1 MRPWV
6 SIRAVADRLLSIA
19 APSLLLVSALLPAL
33 SLFFFRVT
41 SHSVPA
47 HDQPIY
53 RVLMIGFPLSSFLLA
68 VFLWRARF
76 RIRHLEANQAEAIR
90 TAGLDPLSRLPNRLM
105 FDQIVENAIANCTPE
120 SPIAL
125 IAIDIDHFKSVNDS
139 HGHIAG
145 DRLITGIAERI
156 KRVIR
161 DGDCLARVGGDEFAL
176 LLSNIEN
183 MTKCAALVHRIHDAI
198 IAPFDL
204 GHCQVFTSLSLG
216 IALGP
221 QDGSTQGALV
231 QAADLALYRAKDEG
245 RNRFAFFDK
254 TMEQKLH
261 IGMTIENDLR
271 HAIRNNDLT
280 ILYQPLMASCG
291 RRIQGLEAL
300 VRWNHPTLGVMSPE
314 EFIPLA
320 ESRGL
325 IVPLGEWVL
334 RRACHDARRWPSLRI
349 AVNVSPVQ
357 FRQRGFVN
365 TVKSIIETSGIEP
378 NRLDLELTEGVLIQ
392 DAEQAEAVIIEL
404 RALGVRMGLDDFGS
418 GYSSMIYLRRFAFDK
433 IKIDKALL
441 ETLEG
446 RGEGA
451 IILESIVSLGHAL
464 GLTVTA
470 EGVEHKEQ
478 VEFLQS
484 LGCDEMQGYYFAAP
498 MSAAAIGRTSV
509 ARFMDRGGPRAGHDR
524 GEPLGGIAI
533 RTDAKGAPSA
543 PRACRCRPRSR
554 RRPPGRARHRN
565 PAVSATFARPRRPT
579 GRKWRRRATA
589 RGGRGCLCGPR
600 APE

>member
-1 MRPWV
+1 MQPWV
-6 SIRAVADRLLSIA
+6 SIRALANRVSPSA
-19 APSLLLVSALLPAL
+19 APSLLLICALFPAM
-33 SLFFFRVT
+33 SLVLFRMTIHAVN
-41 SHSVPA
+41 VN
-47 HDQPIY
+47 DQPIY

-76 RIRHLEANQAEAIR
+76 HIQHLEAHQAEAIR
-90 TAGLDPLSRLPNRLM
+90 AAGLDPLSKLPNRLM
-105 FDQIVENAIANCTPE
+105 FDRIVENALAHSTPE
-120 SPIAL
+120 APIAL
-125 IAIDIDHFKSVNDS
+125 IAIDIDRFKGVNDT

-145 DRLITGIAERI
+145 DRLIVGITERI

-161 DGDCLARVGGDEFAL
+161 EGDCLARVGGDEFAL
-176 LLSNIEN
+176 MLSKIDN
-183 MTKCAALVHRIHDAI
+183 MAQCAALVHRVHDAI

-221 QDGSTQGALV
+221 QDGSSRGALV
-231 QAADLALYRAKDEG
+231 QAADLALYRAKEEG

-271 HAIRNNDLT
+271 RAIDDDDLT

-291 RRIQGLEAL
+291 TRIQGVEAL

-334 RRACHDARRWPSLRI
+334 RRACRDARRWPSLRI

-357 FRQRGFVN
+357 FRQRGFVK
-365 TVKSIIETSGIEP
+365 TVQSIIEASGIEP

-392 DAEQAEAVIIEL
+392 DAEQAETVIMDL

-433 IKIDKALL
+433 IKIDKRVSQKR
-441 ETLEG
+441 LEG
-446 RGEGA
+446 
-451 IILESIVSLGHAL
+451 
-464 GLTVTA
+464 
-470 EGVEHKEQ
+470 Q
-478 VEFLQS
+478 
-484 LGCDEMQGYYFAAP
+484 
-498 MSAAAIGRTSV
+498 
-509 ARFMDRGGPRAGHDR
+509 
-524 GEPLGGIAI
+524 
-533 RTDAKGAPSA
+533 
-543 PRACRCRPRSR
+543 R
-554 RRPPGRARHRN
+554 RRGDHPRFHR
-565 PAVSATFARPRRPT
+565 FARPCSWPHRD
-579 GRKWRRRATA
+579 GG
-589 RGGRGCLCGPR
+589 GGRVQGAGRFPANRSAATRCRAITSRCRCPPKRSTNVSRWMHGPR
-600 APE
+600 RHPSRSCAKPAARRLSLIPGLASREPGTGAPRTSLEACMLAGSGFAFGAPD